1 MIFSEEEFHI
11 SASDKE
17 WQVRG
22 DDEIDSYSEYELDGY
37 VIEEI
42 SLGEDGGLS
51 EYGYEEVHEDKY
63 DYDVDI
69 KPILAI

>member
-1 MIFSEEEFHI
+1 MFLRILIFLLLWVQNLIFSEEEFHI

-42 SLGEDGGLS
+42 S
-51 EYGYEEVHEDKY
+51 
-63 DYDVDI
+63 
-69 KPILAI
+69 